1 MLIRS
6 NLKGHS
12 NKGCLRP
19 GETIIDY
26 TVVTEPMFFLK
37 QDFLTMGQFTEQI
50 VFWQQCCLVG
60 TKITNHLT

>member
-37 QDFLTMGQFTEQI
+37 QDFLTMGQFTHRQ
-50 VFWQQCCLVG
+50 
-60 TKITNHLT
+60 KIRTWATMLPRWN